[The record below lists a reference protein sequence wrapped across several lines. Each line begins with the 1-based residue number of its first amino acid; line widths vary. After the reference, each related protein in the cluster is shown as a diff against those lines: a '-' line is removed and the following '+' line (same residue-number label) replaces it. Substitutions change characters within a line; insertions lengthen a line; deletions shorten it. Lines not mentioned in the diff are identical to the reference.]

1 MAAVG
6 QLDPTVWVSEHDV
19 VREMDL
25 SQAIEELQAAFAAEA
40 LHRMLPMAKTMLDL
54 PAGGTLHSLG
64 AATETLAGVKTWAH
78 TGGGADPVLL
88 LLDAR
93 TGHLVA
99 VMEAFALGQLRTA
112 ATAAVA
118 TDRLA
123 LPGARVLTVIGTGKQ
138 ALPQVAAVAAVRPL
152 EEVRV
157 FSPDRAHREA
167 FAERLQQELGLRAVS
182 LGSAAEALA
191 GAHVVTLVTRA
202 TSPVL
207 TEAMVQPGMHINS
220 VGSIDLNRQEFEP
233 AILATADVVVTD
245 SLEQAVAHSSE
256 LRAFYGADITRWEP
270 VRSLAELVAG
280 GARRSDTQG
289 VTIFKGMGS
298 GVEDLAL
305 GRTVLEK
312 VRRRSEPV
320 TIARK
325 GRAQPQFARPAPED
339 RVEDGMP

>member
-6 QLDPTVWVSEHDV
+6 QLDPTLWVSEHDV

-25 SQAIEELQAAFAAEA
+25 PHAIEELEAAFSAEA
-40 LHRMLPMAKTMLDL
+40 AHRMLPMAKTMLAL
-54 PAGGTLHSLG
+54 PGGGTLHSLG
-64 AATETLAGVKTWAH
+64 AATESLAGVKTWAH
-78 TGGGADPVLL
+78 TPGGADPVLL

-93 TGHLVA
+93 SGHLVA

-112 ATAAVA
+112 ATAALA

-123 LPGARVLTVIGTGKQ
+123 LAGARILAVIGTGKQ
-138 ALPQVAAVAAVRPL
+138 ALAQVAAVSAVRPL
-152 EEVRV
+152 EQVRV

-167 FAERLQQELGLRAVS
+167 FAERLQQELGLPAVS

-191 GAHVVTLVTRA
+191 GAQVVTLVTRA

-207 TEAMVQPGMHINS
+207 TEAMVEPGMHINS

-233 AILATADVVVTD
+233 AILATADMVVTD
-245 SLEQAVAHSSE
+245 SMEQAAAHSSE
-256 LRAFYGADITRWEP
+256 LRAFYGADTKRWAP

-280 GARRSDTQG
+280 GTRRSDALG

-305 GRTVLEK
+305 GRSVLEK
-312 VRRRSEPV
+312 VKRRSEPV
-320 TIARK
+320 TIARM
-325 GRAQPQFARPAPED
+325 GRARLQFGRPAPED
-339 RVEDGMP
+339 KVGDCMP